1 MAFSFCCAPL
11 HAVRYFAQ
19 PPQGAERFRDPSA
32 ASDLLLRI
40 VGVANLTVGFSS
52 PIALGGYRS
61 WGCQVA
67 GKCPPMGLN
76 AVATPAQ
83 TRPPKGPAAACFES
97 AIRLPRTRSRARAG
111 FDGAV
116 GTIGVDVERTSRPL
130 DYFARDHDLFDAF
143 QSRQVEHG
151 LEQNAFEN
159 GTQAAR
165 AGLALDRLAGDRAKS
180 FVGEGQFDVLHLEQ
194 PLILLHQSVLRI
206 GQNLLERSFV
216 EILQR
221 GDHRQAAD
229 EFRDQAV
236 LQQILRLDVT
246 EDFAGTTILRRQ
258 HLGRETDRGRA
269 PARGDDL
276 LQAGERTTADEQ
288 NIRGVDLQE
297 LLLRMLAAA
306 LRGDRSTR
314 AFHDL
319 QQRLLHAFTRDVPG
333 DRRIVGFATDL
344 VDLVNV
350 DDAALRAL
358 DVVVGRLQQLQDDV
372 LDVLADIAGLG
383 QRGRI
388 RHRERHVEDPRQ
400 RLRQQRLARTGRT
413 DQQDVRLREF
423 DVVVLGLVVEPLVVI
438 VDGDREH
445 LLGVVLTDH
454 VVVQHLADFLRRRD
468 AVARLHQRG
477 LVLLTDD
484 VHAEFNAFVANEYG
498 GSRDQFADFMLA
510 LATERAIQRVLG
522 VAGADLTHSSLR
534 PPFDSITRS
543 THSGTKPDLKVDRA
557 NSVPKKTLTQYTP
570 CESRLTRILSELT
583 R

>member
-19 PPQGAERFRDPSA
+19 PPQGAERFRDHLA

-52 PIALGGYRS
+52 PIALGGYRP

-67 GKCPPMGLN
+67 GKCPSMGLN

-97 AIRLPRTRSRARAG
+97 AIRMPRTRSRARAG

-116 GTIGVDVERTSRPL
+116 GTIGVDVERTSGPL

-151 LEQNAFEN
+151 PEEKALEN

-180 FVGEGQFDVLHLEQ
+180 FVGEGQLDVLHLEQ

-229 EFRDQAV
+229 ELRDQAV

-246 EDFAGTTILRRQ
+246 EDFAGTGSFRPQ
-258 HLGRETDRGRA
+258 HLGCETDRRRA
-269 PARGDDL
+269 STRRDDL
-276 LQAGERTTADEQ
+276 FESRERTTADEE

-306 LRGDRSTR
+306 LRRNRGDRALHDFQKGILN
-314 AFHDL
+314 AF
-319 QQRLLHAFTRDVPG
+319 P
-333 DRRIVGFATDL
+333 
-344 VDLVNV
+344 
-350 DDAALRAL
+350 
-358 DVVVGRLQQLQDDV
+358 
-372 LDVLADIAGLG
+372 
-383 QRGRI
+383 RGRPGT
-388 RHRERHVEDPRQ
+388 H
-400 RLRQQRLARTGRT
+400 
-413 DQQDVRLREF
+413 
-423 DVVVLGLVVEPLVVI
+423 
-438 VDGDREH
+438 
-445 LLGVVLTDH
+445 GV
-454 VVVQHLADFLRRRD
+454 
-468 AVARLHQRG
+468 
-477 LVLLTDD
+477 
-484 VHAEFNAFVANEYG
+484 
-498 GSRDQFADFMLA
+498 
-510 LATERAIQRVLG
+510 
-522 VAGADLTHSSLR
+522 
-534 PPFDSITRS
+534 
-543 THSGTKPDLKVDRA
+543 
-557 NSVPKKTLTQYTP
+557 
-570 CESRLTRILSELT
+570 
-583 R
+583 